1 MTRDKM
7 KLLMAK
13 LKKGKNYRQQ
23 AASFSQLRTG
33 TGKVL
38 IVENRAPSRV
48 LTPPRRASSIARTHP
63 VDARRVDRKLVFRGE
78 EETATAGSH
87 VICSG
92 KGSTKQQPRSFSG
105 HRSRSYDP
113 DQDTPIIAA
122 RKTASRV
129 SGGFMGGGC
138 GYTGLSFFV

>member
-1 MTRDKM
+1 
-7 KLLMAK
+7 MAK

-23 AASFSQLRTG
+23 ASFSQLRTG

-48 LTPPRRASSIARTHP
+48 LTPPRRASSLARTHP
-63 VDARRVDRKLVFRGE
+63 VETTRRVDRKLVFRGE

-92 KGSTKQQPRSFSG
+92 KGSTNQQQRSFSG
-105 HRSRSYDP
+105 HRSRSYDL
-113 DQDTPIIAA
+113 DQDTPIIT

-129 SGGFMGGGC
+129 GGGFFKGRGGR
-138 GYTGLSFFV
+138 SFVVIFSSYVLALLFN